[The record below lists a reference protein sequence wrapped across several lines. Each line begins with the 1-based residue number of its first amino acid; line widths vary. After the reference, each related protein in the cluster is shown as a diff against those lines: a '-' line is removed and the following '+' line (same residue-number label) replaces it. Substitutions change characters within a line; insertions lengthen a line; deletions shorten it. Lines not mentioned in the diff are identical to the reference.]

1 MELRDLLTMVRTHWV
16 AIVVLAILGGL
27 AAAAMSLTAEPSY
40 RAQTTVLVSVR
51 TGDSITDL
59 NQGSSYAER
68 QVQTYAEVA
77 RAPIVLEG
85 VVDELDLPTT
95 AGGLRSSV
103 SASVQSTTALIDITV
118 TRPSAEQA
126 AAIANAVAEGL
137 AAAVADLSPAQVT
150 GGPSV
155 VITPISPAV
164 APGKPFAPDV
174 PQNVMLGIALGLVLG
189 LSWATLR
196 TTLDTKVRD
205 ETDLRRVTPA
215 PLLGTVSMDPAA
227 ARKTPAVVAAPLSV
241 RAEDYRQLRTNLQ
254 FVDAAHRP
262 RSIVVTSSRGGEG
275 KSVTTTNLA
284 LTLAESGVSV
294 CLVDGDLRR
303 PSVAAYLGLEGAVGL
318 TTVLIGQAEL
328 DDVLQDG
335 GHPRLAVLTSGQI
348 PPNPSEMLASEAM
361 QALLTEL
368 TERYDV
374 VLVDSA
380 PLLPVTDAAVLSK
393 TTDGVL
399 LVVGSGIAT
408 RDQVAASLSKLETI
422 GSRLLGVVLNRTSRT
437 LAGRRVYGYHPH
449 AVELSHE
456 SSRMRSTGTET
467 EDAKAAATVVAA
479 GASGTSTLAEPGG
492 TDRPTDAVAD
502 DGPDDAARPAKA
514 LEGAGADDDEDRG
527 SDADEDSTADAT
539 AQPTAG
545 GAPSTTPRLV
555 PARNV
560 RGTVRGVHV
569 ARPGEATEE
578 DDDAVTDTSVTDTP
592 VTDTADEADEAEEP
606 RDATEDGTEDDDA
619 VIRAGAMT

>member
-137 AAAVADLSPAQVT
+137 AAAVADLSPAQAT

-196 TTLDTKVRD
+196 TTLDTKVRG

-303 PSVAAYLGLEGAVGL
+303 PSVASYLGLEGAVGL

-361 QALLTEL
+361 QELLTEL

-393 TTDGVL
+393 STDGVL

-422 GSRLLGVVLNRTSRT
+422 GSRLLGVVLNRTTRT

-456 SSRMRSTGTET
+456 SSRMRGPS
-467 EDAKAAATVVAA
+467 DAADAPVEEPAAATAVAAKA
-479 GASGTSTLAEPGG
+479 GASE
-492 TDRPTDAVAD
+492 
-502 DGPDDAARPAKA
+502 
-514 LEGAGADDDEDRG
+514 
-527 SDADEDSTADAT
+527 ADAT
-539 AQPTAG
+539 PARQDAPEDG
-545 GAPSTTPRLV
+545 VSQDGPLDDGAPVDDEKSSDAVKADGTAVEEGAAKVAAPARGATAATPRLV
-555 PARNV
+555 PARNL
-560 RGTVRGVHV
+560 RGTTHGVHV
-569 ARPGEATEE
+569 ARPGETNEDADDEDLDTDEAEMAEDRDEE
-578 DDDAVTDTSVTDTP
+578 DDAVAP
-592 VTDTADEADEAEEP
+592 VPA
-606 RDATEDGTEDDDA
+606 R
-619 VIRAGAMT
+619 

>member
-27 AAAAMSLTAEPSY
+27 AAAAISLTAEPSY
-40 RAQTTVLVSVR
+40 RAQTTVLVSVG
-51 TGDSITDL
+51 TGSSITDL

-85 VVDELDLPTT
+85 VVDELDLPMT

-103 SASVQSTTALIDITV
+103 SATVQATTALIDITV

-137 AAAVADLSPAQVT
+137 AAAVADLSPAQAT

-155 VITPISPAV
+155 VVSPISPAV
-164 APGKPFAPDV
+164 APDRPFAPDV

-196 TTLDTKVRD
+196 TTLETKVRD
-205 ETDLRRVTPA
+205 ESDLRRVTPA

-227 ARKTPAVVAAPLSV
+227 ARKTPVVVAAPLSV

-361 QALLTEL
+361 QELLTEL

-393 TTDGVL
+393 STDGVL

-456 SSRMRSTGTET
+456 SSRMRGSS
-467 EDAKAAATVVAA
+467 DAAEAPAEEPAATTTAVAAEA
-479 GASGTSTLAEPGG
+479 GASEVDAAPTRQGPPAGG
-492 TDRPTDAVAD
+492 VTEDGPLEDGPLEDGMQEDGAPVDEESSDAVQAD
-502 DGPDDAARPAKA
+502 GTAVE
-514 LEGAGADDDEDRG
+514 EGAAKVAAPARG
-527 SDADEDSTADAT
+527 AT
-539 AQPTAG
+539 AA
-545 GAPSTTPRLV
+545 TPRLV
-555 PARNV
+555 PARNL
-560 RGTVRGVHV
+560 RGTTRGVHV
-569 ARPGEATEE
+569 ARPGETTEDEDDDEDIATDEAEMAEDRNEDE
-578 DDDAVTDTSVTDTP
+578 DDDAVAP
-592 VTDTADEADEAEEP
+592 VPA
-606 RDATEDGTEDDDA
+606 R
-619 VIRAGAMT
+619 